1 VSRLFLHA
9 EHCHGCPNKFT
20 EILELQV
27 NILVSCDQ
35 DIGNLQIIGTEV
47 DAERFKSNRRVRILF
62 LATARLLQSPSLDDD
77 DDAAT
82 AEELFRNSPT
92 TITRS
97 VKYGTAL
104 KIRM

>member
-1 VSRLFLHA
+1 MVSW
-9 EHCHGCPNKFT
+9 G
-20 EILELQV
+20 
-27 NILVSCDQ
+27 Q

-62 LATARLLQSPSLDDD
+62 LATARLLQSPSLDD
-77 DDAAT
+77 AAAAA
-82 AEELFRNSPT
+82 AEELFRNSPA